1 MDIKSAT
8 DSVVAIL
15 RTLTPKVT
23 VAFAITAWL
32 LLLIN
37 GRGWM
42 TLPQT
47 VIVSAL
53 VVGILST
60 SLVFTG
66 LWAWLWEGTG
76 AVREAIV
83 RAAYVRADKNR
94 IEDDLDTRSGLKAT
108 ERGVGHCEDRARC
121 FFEALGRRKGEEG
134 VRDKKLRRRLLDNL
148 REIAGELDGV
158 EAATRDKEL
167 KKRLLANLR
176 ETVRELEAEDVT
188 GA

>member
-1 MDIKSAT
+1 MNIKSVIDNVA
-8 DSVVAIL
+8 AIL
-15 RTLTPKVT
+15 RTLTPRVT
-23 VAFAITAWL
+23 VAFAITTWL
-32 LLLIN
+32 LLLIQ

-47 VIVSAL
+47 VIVSSL

-94 IEDDLDTRSGLKAT
+94 IEDDLDTSAGL
-108 ERGVGHCEDRARC
+108 
-121 FFEALGRRKGEEG
+121 
-134 VRDKKLRRRLLDNL
+134 
-148 REIAGELDGV
+148 
-158 EAATRDKEL
+158 
-167 KKRLLANLR
+167 
-176 ETVRELEAEDVT
+176 T
-188 GA
+188 GAYISAE